1 MDIKEKLTKT
11 FLEKANTIA
20 DDKTLKKYMQIIW
33 KNTRLKG
40 NRSMGLT
47 HAGFLFLKNKV
58 NLKFYEIKLTEDL
71 VLTNQLVIWL
81 DQHLDCPHYLGK
93 NAIFVTKERVAVQLI
108 LFDGNLYKFGKSKEL
123 AKSKG

>member
-11 FLEKANTIA
+11 FLEKADVSS
-20 DDKTLKKYMQIIW
+20 DDKTLKQYIRLIW
-33 KNTRLKG
+33 KNPRLKG

-58 NLKFYEIKLTEDL
+58 KLKFYEINISEDL
-71 VLTNQLVIWL
+71 ILTNQLIIWL
-81 DQHLDCPHYLGK
+81 DQYLDCPNYLGK
-93 NAIFVTKERVAVQLI
+93 KSIYVTKENVAVQLI

-123 AKSKG
+123 AKAKG